1 MAIHTDFLVR
11 CIATLES
18 AFTLLCQRDPDDE
31 LYDVFR
37 AASVKEFEIVLAQ
50 SGSLLRKRLRPYF
63 PSKRQAD
70 RLTFK
75 DVFRHAAKHGLISVE
90 ACERWLTYR
99 DNRND
104 LAHDY
109 GEKFAEATLALL
121 TTFIPDSR
129 ELALVVAQDED
140 D

>member
-1 MAIHTDFLVR
+1 MTIHTDFLVR

-18 AFTLLCQRDPDDE
+18 AFTRLRQRGPDDE
-31 LYDVFR
+31 FYDVFR
-37 AASVKEFEIVLAQ
+37 AAAIKEFEIILEQ

-90 ACERWLTYR
+90 ACERWLIYR

-109 GEKFAEATLALL
+109 GEKFAVATLTLL
-121 TTFIPDSR
+121 PTFISDSR
-129 ELALVVAQDED
+129 ELARVVAEGD
-140 D
+140 DD